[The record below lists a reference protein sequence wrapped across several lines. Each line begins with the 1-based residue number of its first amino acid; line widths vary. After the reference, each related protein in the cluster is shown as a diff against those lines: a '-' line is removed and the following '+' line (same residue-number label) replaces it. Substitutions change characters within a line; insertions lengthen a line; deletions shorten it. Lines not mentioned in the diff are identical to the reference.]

1 MFLRASIIC
10 ALIMAMSFGC
20 RSQTASQNI
29 GRETSRLRLLVNL
42 YQTAARGAGRMPKN
56 EQELKQLIHAMR
68 PELLDRILTA
78 GDVKSVDELFVS
90 ERDSQPYVIFYGGQP
105 KGVANDLIAYERTGA
120 SGKRYVGYGL
130 GIVSEEDEEHFTQLV
145 PASSRPN

>member
-1 MFLRASIIC
+1 MFFRASIIC
-10 ALIMAMSFGC
+10 VLIMAIFVGC

-56 EQELKQLIHAMR
+56 EHEFKQLIQAIR
-68 PELLDRILTA
+68 PESLDRILAA
-78 GDVKSVDELFVS
+78 GNVTSVDELFVS

-105 KGVANDLIAYERTGA
+105 KGVANDLIGYERTGA
-120 SGKRYVGYGL
+120 GGKRYVGYGL
-130 GIVSEEDEEHFTQLV
+130 GIV
-145 PASSRPN
+145 A